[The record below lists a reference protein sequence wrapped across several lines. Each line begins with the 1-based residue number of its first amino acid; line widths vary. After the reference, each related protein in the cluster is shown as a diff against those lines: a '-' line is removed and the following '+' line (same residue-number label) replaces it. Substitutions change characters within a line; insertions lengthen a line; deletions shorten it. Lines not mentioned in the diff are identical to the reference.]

1 MRKLAILFLLLALS
15 LSLMQAVQAQT
26 RPRRVGQSSAQP
38 PATAPAQPGSA
49 QTQTAPAQSTSTQ
62 QSTAARRPPVLTG
75 TTTDGTAR
83 PTNSKPS
90 QTPTPDIEQVELGEG
105 DTLRVNTTLVT
116 VPVSVLDRDGK
127 YVPNLRKED
136 FKIYEEGAE
145 QEVAYFASVEKP
157 FTVALVLDTSGS
169 TLSKQEEIHEA
180 AIDFVNQLRPD
191 DSVMVVSFDDRVRLL
206 CEPTTDRY
214 TIQNAIRMSAPGEGT
229 KLYDAVDFVIN
240 QRFNR
245 VKGRKAIVLFTD
257 GVDTTS
263 RMATYEST
271 LRDAEELDALIYPI
285 QFDTYEDTVGRMR
298 YPRGG
303 GGGGTRRNRRPRTIG
318 DILADVMSGRSVI
331 IGSDDDDNYP
341 VPGGGG
347 GGGNNNCKGC
357 TPEEY
362 ARGEAYLRDLAQ
374 KTGTRVEQ
382 AGDGRNLS
390 QAFSIIAEELRR
402 QYSIGYYPK
411 NQAQAG
417 ERRQIRV
424 RVNRPNMVVR
434 ARDSYIM
441 SGQQASDTYQNS
453 QQQQQ
458 PQLRNRQLATTQP

>member
-1 MRKLAILFLLLALS
+1 MRKLAILLVLLAIS
-15 LSLMQAVQAQT
+15 LSSMQAVHAQT
-26 RPRRVGQSSAQP
+26 RPRRVGQTPQQP
-38 PATAPAQPGSA
+38 PVTTQPNSGP
-49 QTQTAPAQSTSTQ
+49 TQSAPAQSTSTQ
-62 QSTAARRPPVLTG
+62 STAGRRPPVLTG
-75 TTTDGTAR
+75 TTTDGTTAR
-83 PTNSKPS
+83 PSSSTPS

-169 TLSKQEEIHEA
+169 TLNKLEEIHAA

-240 QRFNR
+240 QRMNR
-245 VKGRKAIVLFTD
+245 IKGRKAIVLFTD

-271 LRDAEELDALIYPI
+271 MRDAEELDALIYPI

-298 YPRGG
+298 FPRGGGGTGGGAGGGVRRTRRQRTLGDILGDIMSGRPVVIGTDDDDTFPRGG
-303 GGGGTRRNRRPRTIG
+303 GGGN
-318 DILADVMSGRSVI
+318 A
-331 IGSDDDDNYP
+331 
-341 VPGGGG
+341 
-347 GGGNNNCKGC
+347 NCKGC

-362 ARGEAYLRDLAQ
+362 ERGEAYLRDLAQ
-374 KTGTRVEQ
+374 KTGTRVEP

-390 QAFSIIAEELRR
+390 QAFSVIAEELRR

-441 SGQQASDTYQNS
+441 SGQQSSNPNQNT
-453 QQQQQ
+453 QQQ